1 MRQFLSASAPD
12 KNGLLLL
19 SGREYRYLRR
29 VLRLRPGD
37 MLDVRLSDGSLIS
50 MTVCKADERQR
61 TITLQQCGNTL
72 AAGDAAPSGT
82 GQCAVRGASAR
93 TVQTEAPALELTLI
107 QFAPHPSKMEQII
120 RQATECGVKHII
132 PVIGAYSERPGI
144 EALKQSRQERLL
156 RIIREARQQSG
167 SPVDT
172 VLHDGTDLKSA
183 LQFWDAARTAE
194 PEACRAVFLW
204 ERSEDSRP
212 VRTIVQDRPQKLA
225 LAVGCEGGI
234 SPAEAQLLKAN
245 GFIPIHFAG
254 NILRCETA
262 AVYGIAALQNAAAE
276 APLPDA
282 KSSAAGE

>member
-12 KNGLLLL
+12 KNGLLHL
-19 SGREYRYLRR
+19 SGREYRYLHR

-37 MLDVRLSDGSLIS
+37 MLDVRLPDGSLIS

-72 AAGDAAPSGT
+72 AAGDAETANSALRGT
-82 GQCAVRGASAR
+82 PAR
-93 TVQTEAPALELTLI
+93 TVQTEALALELTLI

-212 VRTIVQDRPQKLA
+212 VRTIVQGRPQKLA

>member
-12 KNGLLLL
+12 KNGLLHL
-19 SGREYRYLRR
+19 SGREYRYLHR

-37 MLDVRLSDGSLIS
+37 MLDVRLPDGSLIS

-72 AAGDAAPSGT
+72 TAGDAETANSALRGT
-82 GQCAVRGASAR
+82 PAR

-194 PEACRAVFLW
+194 PETCRAVFLW

-212 VRTIVQDRPQKLA
+212 VRTIVQGRPQKLA

-234 SPAEAQLLKAN
+234 SPAEAQLLKAT
-245 GFIPIHFAG
+245 GFIPVHFAG

>member
-12 KNGLLLL
+12 KNGLLHL
-19 SGREYRYLRR
+19 SGREYRYLHR

-37 MLDVRLSDGSLIS
+37 MLDVRLPDGSLIS

-72 AAGDAAPSGT
+72 AAGDAKTANSALRGT
-82 GQCAVRGASAR
+82 PAR
-93 TVQTEAPALELTLI
+93 TVQIEAPALELTLI

-120 RQATECGVKHII
+120 RQATECGVKHIV
-132 PVIGAYSERPGI
+132 PVIGAYSECPGI

-212 VRTIVQDRPQKLA
+212 VRTIVQGRPQKLA

-234 SPAEAQLLKAN
+234 SPAEAQLLKAT
-245 GFIPIHFAG
+245 GFIPVHFAG